1 MHKHV
6 TICQKCGDNGWD
18 VALIYCD
25 NCQVYA
31 EHRYCLDVLPNTFH
45 EYVTWFCV
53 DCEPKVGKKLST
65 IDKAT
70 FLPSA
75 ISHPINSK
83 NVQATQSRIGF
94 KKKICSQRLKNSKK
108 VKKKKIKVTTD
119 SLAKATMEICE
130 NRPSLQ
136 LNETH
141 CGKIFEKD
149 QKLGQDLRLV
159 LTDDT
164 NSNDEVGYL
173 NHSLQ
178 LCEMHCG
185 ENCEG
190 QKLGQEAGVDLKDG
204 ANLEEVAESV
214 TPSLRCS
221 EMRNDENCEKLQKLR
236 LDLKDKTNAD
246 VEAESVK
253 TSHIAMRDPSNILEH
268 KCHVRS
274 QPIIDRI
281 WRGSLSICNKRF
293 GTVGLVAHLSNLAC
307 PKVFEEAK
315 LIPGLLSAE
324 LLCRSGVWPKGF
336 GERGPTDQSIAL
348 YFFPENE
355 SDEKA
360 FQILVDSMI
369 GQDLALRSVVQNAE
383 LLVFSSKLLPPKYW
397 RFQAKFYLWGVFR
410 KKQAVC
416 VKNAAVCE
424 VEENLTGAKTWDR
437 RAPVRP
443 LSNSGSYG
451 SSSLY
456 SIRAPVF

>member
-1 MHKHV
+1 VVIIVLLEMGCFLLLPSHF
-6 TICQKCGDNGWD
+6 CFP
-18 VALIYCD
+18 
-25 NCQVYA
+25 
-31 EHRYCLDVLPNTFH
+31 RYCLDVLPKTFH
-45 EYVTWFCV
+45 DYVTWFCV

-83 NVQATQSRIGF
+83 NVQATQSRIGL

-141 CGKIFEKD
+141 CGKICEKD

-221 EMRNDENCEKLQKLR
+221 EMLNDENCEKLQKLR

-281 WRGSLSICNKRF
+281 WRYSIPPEFIVKFILARDAAGCK
-293 GTVGLVAHLSNLAC
+293 LVC
-307 PKVFEEAK
+307 CIF
-315 LIPGLLSAE
+315 LLTGEVYPSAIN
-324 LLCRSGVWPKGF
+324 V
-336 GERGPTDQSIAL
+336 
-348 YFFPENE
+348 
-355 SDEKA
+355 
-360 FQILVDSMI
+360 
-369 GQDLALRSVVQNAE
+369 LALLA
-383 LLVFSSKLLPPKYW
+383 L
-397 RFQAKFYLWGVFR
+397 
-410 KKQAVC
+410 
-416 VKNAAVCE
+416 
-424 VEENLTGAKTWDR
+424 
-437 RAPVRP
+437 
-443 LSNSGSYG
+443 
-451 SSSLY
+451 
-456 SIRAPVF
+456 